1 MSEDHEQQDDAVSF
15 DELADSQNPA
25 EPAEGRTGH
34 GRRRAPGPAQRR
46 RRRSP
51 LRAVLPVL
59 LVLLVLGGLGVGGVY
74 GYQWLTSNVSVEQ
87 EAKDYP
93 GPGSGEVL
101 VQVADGDTGTDVAKK
116 LVDAGVIKST
126 GPFITLFSNSPDAAG
141 IEPGLYRLKKEMTS
155 SDALSMLLDPAN
167 IAGHRV
173 IVPEGL
179 RAEKIWAIMS
189 EATDIP
195 VKDFEK
201 AAKDYTA
208 YGVPENPAK
217 SLEGYLWPGRYDV
230 PEDATAEDVITLMT
244 ERIQPELEKL
254 GVAPEDEHR
263 VLTLASIAEKEARD
277 PDDYGKVVRTL
288 ENRLEGVGE
297 AKGKPMKLQLD
308 STVAYFTGSDTIS
321 TTPEQ
326 RKQDSPYNTYLYEGL
341 PVGPISNPGKATI
354 QAAISPPEG
363 DWLYWV
369 TVNTDTGE
377 TKFAETYAEH
387 EKNVQEWNDW
397 YDAKKDG

>member
-1 MSEDHEQQDDAVSF
+1 MSEGQGEDDSVSF
-15 DELADSQNPA
+15 DELAESQNPRDEDA
-25 EPAEGRTGH
+25 PTGH
-34 GRRRAPGPAQRR
+34 GRRRAAGPVRR
-46 RRRSP
+46 RRRRGP
-51 LRAVLPVL
+51 LRRALPVL

-74 GYQWLTSNVSVEQ
+74 GYQWLTSNVSLEQ
-87 EAKDYP
+87 EDPDFP
-93 GPGSGEVL
+93 GPGSGEAL
-101 VQVADGDTGTDVAKK
+101 VQVAEGDTGTDIAKT
-116 LVDAGVIKST
+116 LVDAGVIKTT
-126 GPFITLFSNSPDAAG
+126 GPFITQFSNSPDASG
-141 IEPGLYRLKKEMTS
+141 IEPGLYRLKKGMTS
-155 SDALSMLLDPAN
+155 SDALTMILDPAN
-167 IAGHRV
+167 VAGHRV

-179 RAEKIWAIMS
+179 RAEKIWAVLS

-195 VKDFEK
+195 VEDFEA
-201 AAKDYTA
+201 AAKDYTSF
-208 YGVPENPAK
+208 GVPENDAK

-230 PEDATAEDVITLMT
+230 PEDATAGEVISMMT
-244 ERIQPELEKL
+244 DRMQTELEKL

-277 PDDYGKVVRTL
+277 PDDYGRVVRTL

-321 TTPEQ
+321 TTPAE
-326 RKQDSPYNTYLYEGL
+326 RKQDSPYNTYLHEGL

-354 QAAISPPEG
+354 QAAIDPPEG

-377 TKFAETYAEH
+377 TKFAATYSEH
-387 EKNVQEWNDW
+387 EKNVQEWRDW
-397 YDAKKDG
+397 YDAKQGG

>member
-1 MSEDHEQQDDAVSF
+1 MSEGQGEDDSVSF
-15 DELADSQNPA
+15 DELAESQNA
-25 EPAEGRTGH
+25 RDEDASTGH
-34 GRRRAPGPAQRR
+34 GRRRAAGPVRR
-46 RRRSP
+46 RRRRGP
-51 LRAVLPVL
+51 LRRALPVL

-74 GYQWLTSNVSVEQ
+74 GYQWLTSNVSLEQ
-87 EAKDYP
+87 EDPDFP
-93 GPGSGEVL
+93 GPGSGEAL
-101 VQVADGDTGTDVAKK
+101 VQVAEGDTGTDIAKT
-116 LVDAGVIKST
+116 LVDAGVIKTT
-126 GPFITLFSNSPDAAG
+126 GPFITQFSNSPDASG
-141 IEPGLYRLKKEMTS
+141 IEPGLYRLKKGMTS
-155 SDALSMLLDPAN
+155 SDALTMILDPAN
-167 IAGHRV
+167 VAGHRV

-179 RAEKIWAIMS
+179 RAEKIWAVLS

-195 VKDFEK
+195 VEDFEA
-201 AAKDYTA
+201 AAKDYTSF
-208 YGVPENPAK
+208 GVPENDAK

-230 PEDATAEDVITLMT
+230 PEDATAGEVISMMT
-244 ERIQPELEKL
+244 DRMQTELEKL

-277 PDDYGKVVRTL
+277 PDDYGRVVRTL

-321 TTPEQ
+321 TTPAQ
-326 RKQDSPYNTYLYEGL
+326 RKQDSPYNTYLHEGL

-354 QAAISPPEG
+354 QAAIDPPEG

-377 TKFAETYAEH
+377 TKFAATYSEH
-387 EKNVQEWNDW
+387 EKNVQEWRDW
-397 YDAKKDG
+397 YDAKQGG

>member
-1 MSEDHEQQDDAVSF
+1 MSEGQGEDDSVSF
-15 DELADSQNPA
+15 DELAESQNPRDEDA
-25 EPAEGRTGH
+25 STGH
-34 GRRRAPGPAQRR
+34 GRRRAAGPVRRQRR
-46 RRRSP
+46 RGP
-51 LRAVLPVL
+51 LRRALPVL

-74 GYQWLTSNVSVEQ
+74 GYQWLTSNVSLEQ
-87 EAKDYP
+87 EDPDFP
-93 GPGSGEVL
+93 GPGSGEAL
-101 VQVADGDTGTDVAKK
+101 VQVAEGDTGTDIART
-116 LVDAGVIKST
+116 LVDAGVIKTS
-126 GPFITLFSNSPDAAG
+126 GPFITQFSNSPDASG
-141 IEPGLYRLKKEMTS
+141 IEPGLYRLKKGMTS
-155 SDALSMLLDPAN
+155 SDALTMILDPAN
-167 IAGHRV
+167 VAGHRV

-179 RAEKIWAIMS
+179 RAEKIWAVLS

-195 VKDFEK
+195 VEDFEA
-201 AAKDYTA
+201 AAKDYTSF
-208 YGVPENPAK
+208 GVPENDAK

-230 PEDATAEDVITLMT
+230 PEDATAGEVISMMT
-244 ERIQPELEKL
+244 DRMQTELEKL

-277 PDDYGKVVRTL
+277 PDDYGRVVRTL

-321 TTPEQ
+321 TTPAQ
-326 RKQDSPYNTYLYEGL
+326 RKQDSPYNTYLHEGL

-354 QAAISPPEG
+354 QAAIDPPEG

-377 TKFAETYAEH
+377 TKFAATYSEH
-387 EKNVQEWNDW
+387 EKNVQEWRDW
-397 YDAKKDG
+397 YDAKQGG